1 MILSLFNLFLI
12 TVEISNLLLR
22 ITISIGQQF
31 IKPFVPQKKKSVDG
45 QIIVITGGGSG
56 VGRAIALRFAKLNA
70 IIVLWDNNKVFIQ
83 LFYPIFYSL
92 LSMSRNQLRK
102 LLNKSVKLVELLIR
116 LLLMLAMKR
125 KWN

>member
-125 KWN
+125 K